1 MSLLLFLLLTISDIR
16 ILMIY
21 KKNTSKY
28 KEIDHT
34 ADVGISATG
43 ESLPELFS
51 NLTFGMLHIMTT
63 AARTTGK
70 TQRSV
75 QLAEPSL
82 PDLVVSWLSEIN
94 YLFHVHHFL
103 VDVIESITIEESRD
117 TVQLSATL
125 VGNDMTNLASCLKT
139 EIKAVT
145 YHQLTCEKENG
156 HYISRVI
163 FDI

>member
-1 MSLLLFLLLTISDIR
+1 
-16 ILMIY
+16 MIY
-21 KKNTSKY
+21 KKSTSKF

-34 ADVGISATG
+34 ADVGISVTG
-43 ESLPELFS
+43 NSLPELFS
-51 NLTFGMLHIMTT
+51 NLAFGMLHIMTT
-63 AARTTGK
+63 ATRKTGK
-70 TQRSV
+70 IQRSV

-103 VDVIESITIEESRD
+103 MDVIESIIIEESQD
-117 TVQLSATL
+117 TAQLSATL
-125 VGNDMTNLASCLKT
+125 AGNDIANLASCLKT

-145 YHQLTCEKENG
+145 YHQLECKKQND
-156 HYISRVI
+156 HYLSRVI

>member
-1 MSLLLFLLLTISDIR
+1 
-16 ILMIY
+16 MIY

-94 YLFHVHHFL
+94 YLFHVHHYL
-103 VDVIESITIEESRD
+103 LDTINSITIDESPPSYRLYAKL
-117 TVQLSATL
+117 T
-125 VGNDMTNLASCLKT
+125 GNNIANLASCLKT

-145 YHQLTCEKENG
+145 YHQLACEIEND

>member
-1 MSLLLFLLLTISDIR
+1 
-16 ILMIY
+16 MIY
-21 KKNTSKY
+21 KRSSAVY
-28 KEIDHT
+28 EEIDHT
-34 ADVGISATG
+34 ADIGISATG
-43 ESLPELFS
+43 VSLPVLFS
-51 NLTFGMLHIMTT
+51 NLTFGMLHIMTN
-63 AARTTGK
+63 AAGTTGESK
-70 TQRSV
+70 RSV

-117 TVQLSATL
+117 TVRLSAILAGHDISNL
-125 VGNDMTNLASCLKT
+125 VSCLKS

-145 YHQLTCEKENG
+145 YHQLTCEKEND
-156 HYISRVI
+156 HYIARVI

>member
-1 MSLLLFLLLTISDIR
+1 MLHAEIR
-16 ILMIY
+16 IFMIY
-21 KKNTSKY
+21 TNKTSKY

-34 ADVGISATG
+34 ADVGISVTG
-43 ESLPELFS
+43 NTLPELYS
-51 NLTFGMLHIMTT
+51 NLAFGMLDIMTT
-63 AARTTGK
+63 STRKTGIIH
-70 TQRSV
+70 RSV
-75 QLAEPSL
+75 QLAESSL

-103 VDVIESITIEESRD
+103 MDIIESITIEESQD
-117 TVQLSATL
+117 MIQLSALLT
-125 VGNDMTNLASCLKT
+125 GKEITNLASCLKT

-145 YHQLTCEKENG
+145 YHQLKCEKEND